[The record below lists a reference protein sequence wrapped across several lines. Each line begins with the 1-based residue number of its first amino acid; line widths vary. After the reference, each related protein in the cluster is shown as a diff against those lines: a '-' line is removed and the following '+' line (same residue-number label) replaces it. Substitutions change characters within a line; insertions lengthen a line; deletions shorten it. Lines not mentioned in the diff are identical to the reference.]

1 MSESSEVVGGGTSAA
16 ATAVLEVSVAPV
28 EERGGGTL
36 LEDLER
42 LKGQL
47 SDEQPSVEER

>member
-1 MSESSEVVGGGTSAA
+1 MSESSEVVDGGTSVVAA
-16 ATAVLEVSVAPV
+16 ALEVSAAPV
-28 EERGGGTL
+28 EEGGGGTL

-42 LKGQL
+42 PKGQL